1 MRSSLLLSVLFAV
14 FLLVPSQQAGAVS
27 DGGNKERNNGG
38 DTPTNISGIIGSV
51 SEDAPRGRKKGQG

>member
-1 MRSSLLLSVLFAV
+1 MRPSFLLSILFAF
-14 FLLVPSQQAGAVS
+14 FLFIPNQQAGASS

-51 SEDAPRGRKKGQG
+51 SEDNARGRKKGQG

>member
-1 MRSSLLLSVLFAV
+1 MRPSFLLSILFAF
-14 FLLVPSQQAGAVS
+14 FLLVPHQQAGASS

-51 SEDAPRGRKKGQG
+51 SEGNARGRKKGQG